1 MKEKKFMRKTFTAIC
16 AAALV
21 TASAQETITAY
32 RNGKDLL
39 VRSEFSPQEDLVIN
53 INRVG
58 NENAYLIP
66 KTAAIT
72 DYAGKGRTIHQGGD
86 EFPATAFDSY
96 GFLSGNHGSIF
107 ARTLLIPNH
116 GMTDKDIGTPLTEK
130 DGYVYRILQVPDKDH
145 ILIHPDGTGDT
156 FRNGF
161 RAHKNAKLFRD
172 GKEVPFQKSEVCQL
186 YPLNRITEYQFLA
199 DGKTPLPD
207 KTEVKCSFLDHLI
220 THDVISPLAIMAWVR
235 KNPGKKPEPELQGKW
250 AMAYADTEE
259 ERAKYAEYMKLDSL
273 VTYRSLYR
281 YEPRG
286 ASVLY
291 RKAVFNAP
299 LPQVNSMDIMFVWSG
314 EIAKK
319 KNEEFYIP
327 KLKPVKLKGTDG
339 APDVDCDLSAIY
351 KMPTPMPVNYWL
363 EKKDCLNPEDMPDRF
378 IRIVGDTDRE
388 LGIALGYSLFM
399 GCTDKAN
406 NGANRNKLFH
416 LWKTKKMY
424 PYVYSLS
431 DIKPGK
437 TMETVCYKQYFNP
450 KLEPDATDFYWHR
463 QGDSIVVYLD
473 FHKTLAEKTIAL
485 PADFAGKKITVLEQ
499 TPSVTLLSGKTVP
512 PEGIRL
518 GVKDNYGYLVL
529 KLD

>member
-1 MKEKKFMRKTFTAIC
+1 MRKALSAIC
-16 AAALV
+16 ATALV
-21 TASAQETITAY
+21 TVSAQENITAY
-32 RNGKDLL
+32 RNGRDLL
-39 VRSEFSPQEDLVIN
+39 IRSEFSPQEDLVIS
-53 INRVG
+53 ITRVG

-72 DYAGKGRTIHQGGD
+72 EYASKGRTIHQGGD

-130 DGYVYRILQVPDKDH
+130 DGYTYRILQVPDKDH

-156 FRNGF
+156 LRHGF
-161 RAHKNAKLFRD
+161 RAHKDAKLFRD
-172 GKEVPFQKSEVCQL
+172 GKEFPFQKSDVCQL
-186 YPLNRITEYQFLA
+186 YPLNRITEFEFLA

-207 KTEVKCSFLDHLI
+207 KTEVKCRFLDHLI
-220 THDVISPLAIMAWVR
+220 THDVISPLAVMEWVR

-250 AMAYADTEE
+250 AMTYADTEK
-259 ERAKYAEYMKLDSL
+259 ERAKYPEYMKLDSL
-273 VTYRSLYR
+273 VTYRNLYR

-291 RKAVFNAP
+291 RKAVFHAH
-299 LPQVNSMDIMFVWSG
+299 LPQVNSLDIMFVWSG

-327 KLKPVKLKGTDG
+327 KLKPVKVKRTDG
-339 APDVDCDLSAIY
+339 APDVECDFSAIY
-351 KMPTPMPVNYWL
+351 KMPTPMPVNGWI

-378 IRIVGDTDRE
+378 IRIVGDTERE

-399 GCTDKAN
+399 GCTAKEN
-406 NGANRNKLFH
+406 KGADRNKLYH
-416 LWKTKKMY
+416 LWNTKKMY

-431 DIKPGK
+431 NIKPGK

-450 KLEPDATDFYWHR
+450 KLEPDATDFYWHK

-473 FHKTLAEKTIAL
+473 FHKTLAKKTVPL
-485 PADFAGKKITVLEQ
+485 PSDFAGKKITVLEK
-499 TPSVTLLSGKTVP
+499 TPSMTLHSGKTVP
-512 PEGIRL
+512 PEGVSL
-518 GVKDNYGYLVL
+518 SVKDNYGYLVL